1 VDRRFSGEPGEGEE
15 VRRVAKRSVP
25 TANLMAVS
33 PVTSTVCSHD
43 RGGKL
48 QLSRI
53 FEPSLVISL

>member
-1 VDRRFSGEPGEGEE
+1 MIVD
-15 VRRVAKRSVP
+15 
-25 TANLMAVS
+25 LMEVS

>member
-1 VDRRFSGEPGEGEE
+1 MI
-15 VRRVAKRSVP
+15 
-25 TANLMAVS
+25 ANLMAVS

-53 FEPSLVISL
+53 FEPSLGFPSKSL